1 MGTEWH
7 KSHKT
12 TAASPCFLFIIAQF
26 PGIEKSFFHNSV
38 PVRHPALPYR
48 KRYSHHVYTMLH
60 SSLYFWQNV
69 KNKGFLSDRMPIDFC
84 SRLLYNQ
91 NIETFVLHSFW
102 GGVHLLAVFA
112 GAFPSRKRSVFHH
125 AAAYA
130 EPGRTYLP
138 GDAAV
143 IIGGIRQWLVL
154 LFPAIC
160 TTARALWRP

>member
-1 MGTEWH
+1 
-7 KSHKT
+7 
-12 TAASPCFLFIIAQF
+12 
-26 PGIEKSFFHNSV
+26 
-38 PVRHPALPYR
+38 
-48 KRYSHHVYTMLH
+48 
-60 SSLYFWQNV
+60 
-69 KNKGFLSDRMPIDFC
+69 MPIDFC

-112 GAFPSRKRSVFHH
+112 GAFPSRERSVFHH
-125 AAAYA
+125 AAACA